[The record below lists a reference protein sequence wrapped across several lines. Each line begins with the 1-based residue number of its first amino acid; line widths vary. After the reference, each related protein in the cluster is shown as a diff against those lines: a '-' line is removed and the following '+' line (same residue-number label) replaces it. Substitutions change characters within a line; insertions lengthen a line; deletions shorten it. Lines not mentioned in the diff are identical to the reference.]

1 MLFPALLW
9 LLRVLDKVCAFIV
22 AITVW
27 VGVIIIALTLWYHIA
42 VAIRYSLW

>member
-1 MLFPALLW
+1 MW
-9 LLRVLDKVCAFIV
+9 LTVFGVIEKACAYFIRV
-22 AITVW
+22 TVW